1 MYNKPKSGSKGV
13 EELIKPH
20 YQTHLQLVFHVFH
33 GYLLPYPLQLWSLSY
48 YMIQTNN
55 FLRYAGL
62 MWSLFL
68 IMLLHLS
75 GIWQGL

>member
-33 GYLLPYPLQLWSLSY
+33 GYLLPYPLQL
-48 YMIQTNN
+48 
-55 FLRYAGL
+55 
-62 MWSLFL
+62 
-68 IMLLHLS
+68 
-75 GIWQGL
+75 